1 MGSLTSA
8 ITVSFTLAFTVF
20 GLILLITSKQSKAV
34 HFGKALLASLVVF
47 VATFA
52 FIASKDAF
60 VQVDYGT
67 VAVVTEFGKIV
78 GVFNPGLHMKKPFVQ
93 HTVVYRTQEIV
104 YETSANPKESKADYR
119 DYAVDTA
126 TSDGQQIT
134 VRYTVRFRINP
145 DKVIEVAR
153 NLGPE
158 DRVVEKVVKAY
169 SRVRVRNILK
179 EFEASQLYSGNV
191 EEAQKKIADKLRD
204 DFAKNGL
211 ELTFFGLRSIHFTDE
226 YKQAVEQKQIEAEN
240 VITKKHLAEQ
250 AEYEKQRT
258 ITQAQAEAERAKL
271 ERIGVAEGEAEA
283 IRVKAKAEADAIK
296 IKAQAQAEANKIIAQ
311 SLTPELLQWQ
321 SILSWNGQFPTVVGG
336 NGQFI
341 LPSDIFR
348 VRGGSVSPPTPT
360 PSPTPA
366 PSPTP
371 SK

>member
-1 MGSLTSA
+1 MNSMMGALGA
-8 ITVSFTLAFTVF
+8 SFTLAIVVF
-20 GLILLITSKQSKAV
+20 GLIMLITSKQSKAL
-34 HFGKALLASLVVF
+34 HLGKSLLAALIVF
-47 VATFA
+47 AATFG
-52 FIASKDAF
+52 FIAMKDAF
-60 VQVDYGT
+60 VQVQYGT

-78 GVFNPGLHMKKPFVQ
+78 GVFNPGLHMKKPFIQDV
-93 HTVVYRTQEIV
+93 VVYRTQEIV
-104 YETSANPKESKADYR
+104 YETSANPEDSRADYR

-134 VRYTVRFRINP
+134 VRYTVRFRIIP
-145 DKVIEVAR
+145 EKAIEVAR

-158 DRVVEKVVKAY
+158 DRVVEKIVKAY

-191 EEAQKKIADKLRD
+191 EAAQEKITEQLKK
-204 DFAKNGL
+204 DFSKNGI

-258 ITQAQAEAERAKL
+258 ITQAQAQAERSKL
-271 ERIGVAEGEAEA
+271 EKIGVAEGEAEA

-296 IKAQAQAEANKIIAQ
+296 IKAEAQAQANKIIAQ

-321 SILSWNGQFPTVVGG
+321 SILMWNGRFPTVVGG
-336 NGQFI
+336 SGQFI
-341 LPSDIFR
+341 LPSDIFAPR
-348 VRGGSVSPPTPT
+348 NSESATPTPT
-360 PSPTPA
+360 PTPA
-366 PSPTP
+366 PS
-371 SK
+371 K